1 MKFINIGF
9 GNMVSATRLVAIV
22 SPESAPIRRIIT
34 KAKESNMLVDAP
46 YGRRRRSVLISDSD
60 HVILS
65 PIQPETSPTG
75 SAPIWRRKRRKR
87 MNKRG
92 TLFVVTGPSGAG
104 KGTVL
109 KKVMAATDHL
119 YFSISATTRAP
130 RPGEI
135 HGVHYHFITRECFAQ
150 LIREE
155 RLLEHAE
162 YVGNFYGTPLD
173 PVLEH
178 LAQGDDVILEIEIQG
193 AKQVKAR
200 YPEAALVFI
209 APPSFDELERRLRGR
224 GTETEETILR
234 RMDTARR
241 ECAHMDAFQ
250 YIVLNDT
257 PENGAYELL
266 SIITAHRCRR
276 ENRGFELK

>member
-1 MKFINIGF
+1 
-9 GNMVSATRLVAIV
+9 
-22 SPESAPIRRIIT
+22 
-34 KAKESNMLVDAP
+34 
-46 YGRRRRSVLISDSD
+46 
-60 HVILS
+60 
-65 PIQPETSPTG
+65 
-75 SAPIWRRKRRKR
+75 

-130 RPGEI
+130 RPGEV
-135 HGVHYHFITRECFAQ
+135 HGVHYHFITRESFAQ

-209 APPSFDELERRLRGR
+209 APPSFDERERRLRGR

-276 ENRGFELK
+276 ENRGFALK

>member
-1 MKFINIGF
+1 
-9 GNMVSATRLVAIV
+9 
-22 SPESAPIRRIIT
+22 
-34 KAKESNMLVDAP
+34 
-46 YGRRRRSVLISDSD
+46 
-60 HVILS
+60 
-65 PIQPETSPTG
+65 
-75 SAPIWRRKRRKR
+75 

-135 HGVHYHFITRECFAQ
+135 HGVHYHFITRESFAQ

-257 PENGAYELL
+257 PENGAYELI

-276 ENRGFELK
+276 ENRGFALK

>member
-1 MKFINIGF
+1 
-9 GNMVSATRLVAIV
+9 
-22 SPESAPIRRIIT
+22 
-34 KAKESNMLVDAP
+34 
-46 YGRRRRSVLISDSD
+46 
-60 HVILS
+60 
-65 PIQPETSPTG
+65 
-75 SAPIWRRKRRKR
+75 

-130 RPGEI
+130 RPGEV
-135 HGVHYHFITRECFAQ
+135 HGVHYHFITRESFAQ

-276 ENRGFELK
+276 ENRGFALK

>member
-1 MKFINIGF
+1 
-9 GNMVSATRLVAIV
+9 
-22 SPESAPIRRIIT
+22 
-34 KAKESNMLVDAP
+34 
-46 YGRRRRSVLISDSD
+46 
-60 HVILS
+60 
-65 PIQPETSPTG
+65 
-75 SAPIWRRKRRKR
+75 

-130 RPGEI
+130 RPGEV
-135 HGVHYHFITRECFAQ
+135 HGVHYHFITRESFAQ

-224 GTETEETILR
+224 GPETEETILR

-276 ENRGFELK
+276 ENRGFALK

>member
-1 MKFINIGF
+1 
-9 GNMVSATRLVAIV
+9 
-22 SPESAPIRRIIT
+22 
-34 KAKESNMLVDAP
+34 
-46 YGRRRRSVLISDSD
+46 
-60 HVILS
+60 
-65 PIQPETSPTG
+65 
-75 SAPIWRRKRRKR
+75 

-130 RPGEI
+130 RPGEV
-135 HGVHYHFITRECFAQ
+135 HGVHYHFITRESFAQ

-241 ECAHMDAFQ
+241 ECAHMDVFQ

-257 PENGAYELL
+257 PENGARELL

-276 ENRGFELK
+276 ENRGFALK

>member
-1 MKFINIGF
+1 
-9 GNMVSATRLVAIV
+9 
-22 SPESAPIRRIIT
+22 
-34 KAKESNMLVDAP
+34 
-46 YGRRRRSVLISDSD
+46 
-60 HVILS
+60 
-65 PIQPETSPTG
+65 
-75 SAPIWRRKRRKR
+75 

-130 RPGEI
+130 RPGEV
-135 HGVHYHFITRECFAQ
+135 HGVHYHFITRESFAQ

-234 RMDTARR
+234 RMDTARK

-276 ENRGFELK
+276 ENRGFALK

>member
-1 MKFINIGF
+1 
-9 GNMVSATRLVAIV
+9 
-22 SPESAPIRRIIT
+22 
-34 KAKESNMLVDAP
+34 
-46 YGRRRRSVLISDSD
+46 
-60 HVILS
+60 
-65 PIQPETSPTG
+65 
-75 SAPIWRRKRRKR
+75 

-109 KKVMAATDHL
+109 KKVMTETDHL

-130 RPGEI
+130 RPGEV
-135 HGVHYHFITRECFAQ
+135 HGVHYHFITRESFAQ

-178 LAQGDDVILEIEIQG
+178 LEQGDDVILEIEIQG

-241 ECAHMDAFQ
+241 ECAHMDDFQ

-257 PENGAYELL
+257 PENGARELL

>member
-1 MKFINIGF
+1 
-9 GNMVSATRLVAIV
+9 
-22 SPESAPIRRIIT
+22 
-34 KAKESNMLVDAP
+34 
-46 YGRRRRSVLISDSD
+46 
-60 HVILS
+60 
-65 PIQPETSPTG
+65 
-75 SAPIWRRKRRKR
+75 

-130 RPGEI
+130 RPGEV
-135 HGVHYHFITRECFAQ
+135 HGVHYHFITRESFAQ

-257 PENGAYELL
+257 PENGAYWLL
-266 SIITAHRCRR
+266 TIITAHRCRLV
-276 ENRGFELK
+276 NRCFALK

>member
-1 MKFINIGF
+1 
-9 GNMVSATRLVAIV
+9 
-22 SPESAPIRRIIT
+22 
-34 KAKESNMLVDAP
+34 
-46 YGRRRRSVLISDSD
+46 
-60 HVILS
+60 
-65 PIQPETSPTG
+65 
-75 SAPIWRRKRRKR
+75 

-109 KKVMAATDHL
+109 KKVMAETDHL

-130 RPGEI
+130 RPGEV
-135 HGVHYHFITRECFAQ
+135 HGVHYHFITRESFAQ

-224 GTETEETILR
+224 GTETEESVLR

-276 ENRGFELK
+276 ENRGFALK

>member
-1 MKFINIGF
+1 
-9 GNMVSATRLVAIV
+9 
-22 SPESAPIRRIIT
+22 
-34 KAKESNMLVDAP
+34 
-46 YGRRRRSVLISDSD
+46 
-60 HVILS
+60 
-65 PIQPETSPTG
+65 
-75 SAPIWRRKRRKR
+75 

-109 KKVMAATDHL
+109 KKVMAETDHL

-130 RPGEI
+130 RPGEV
-135 HGVHYHFITRECFAQ
+135 HGVHYHFITRESFAQ

-257 PENGAYELL
+257 PENGAHELL

-276 ENRGFELK
+276 ENRGFALE

>member
-1 MKFINIGF
+1 
-9 GNMVSATRLVAIV
+9 
-22 SPESAPIRRIIT
+22 
-34 KAKESNMLVDAP
+34 
-46 YGRRRRSVLISDSD
+46 
-60 HVILS
+60 
-65 PIQPETSPTG
+65 
-75 SAPIWRRKRRKR
+75 
-87 MNKRG
+87 
-92 TLFVVTGPSGAG
+92 
-104 KGTVL
+104 
-109 KKVMAATDHL
+109 MAATDHL

-135 HGVHYHFITRECFAQ
+135 HGVHYHFITRESFAQ

-276 ENRGFELK
+276 ENRGFALK

>member
-1 MKFINIGF
+1 
-9 GNMVSATRLVAIV
+9 
-22 SPESAPIRRIIT
+22 
-34 KAKESNMLVDAP
+34 
-46 YGRRRRSVLISDSD
+46 
-60 HVILS
+60 
-65 PIQPETSPTG
+65 
-75 SAPIWRRKRRKR
+75 

-92 TLFVVTGPSGAG
+92 TLFVITGPSGAG

-135 HGVHYHFITRECFAQ
+135 HGVHYHFITRESFAQ

-276 ENRGFELK
+276 ENRGFALK

>member
-1 MKFINIGF
+1 
-9 GNMVSATRLVAIV
+9 
-22 SPESAPIRRIIT
+22 
-34 KAKESNMLVDAP
+34 
-46 YGRRRRSVLISDSD
+46 
-60 HVILS
+60 
-65 PIQPETSPTG
+65 
-75 SAPIWRRKRRKR
+75 

-135 HGVHYHFITRECFAQ
+135 HGVHYHFITRESFAQ

-193 AKQVKAR
+193 ARQVKAR

-276 ENRGFELK
+276 ENRGFALK

>member
-1 MKFINIGF
+1 
-9 GNMVSATRLVAIV
+9 
-22 SPESAPIRRIIT
+22 
-34 KAKESNMLVDAP
+34 
-46 YGRRRRSVLISDSD
+46 
-60 HVILS
+60 
-65 PIQPETSPTG
+65 
-75 SAPIWRRKRRKR
+75 

-130 RPGEI
+130 RPGEV
-135 HGVHYHFITRECFAQ
+135 HGVHYHFITRESFAQ

-173 PVLEH
+173 PVVEH

-276 ENRGFELK
+276 ENRGFALK

>member
-1 MKFINIGF
+1 
-9 GNMVSATRLVAIV
+9 
-22 SPESAPIRRIIT
+22 
-34 KAKESNMLVDAP
+34 
-46 YGRRRRSVLISDSD
+46 
-60 HVILS
+60 
-65 PIQPETSPTG
+65 
-75 SAPIWRRKRRKR
+75 

-109 KKVMAATDHL
+109 KKVMAATGHL

-130 RPGEI
+130 RPGEV
-135 HGVHYHFITRECFAQ
+135 HGVHYHFITRESFAQ

-276 ENRGFELK
+276 ENRGFALK

>member
-1 MKFINIGF
+1 
-9 GNMVSATRLVAIV
+9 
-22 SPESAPIRRIIT
+22 
-34 KAKESNMLVDAP
+34 
-46 YGRRRRSVLISDSD
+46 
-60 HVILS
+60 
-65 PIQPETSPTG
+65 
-75 SAPIWRRKRRKR
+75 

-135 HGVHYHFITRECFAQ
+135 HGVHYHFITRESFAQ

-276 ENRGFELK
+276 ENRGFALK

>member
-1 MKFINIGF
+1 
-9 GNMVSATRLVAIV
+9 
-22 SPESAPIRRIIT
+22 
-34 KAKESNMLVDAP
+34 
-46 YGRRRRSVLISDSD
+46 
-60 HVILS
+60 
-65 PIQPETSPTG
+65 
-75 SAPIWRRKRRKR
+75 

-135 HGVHYHFITRECFAQ
+135 HGVHYHFITRESFAQ

-178 LAQGDDVILEIEIQG
+178 LTQGDDVILEIEIQG

-276 ENRGFELK
+276 ENRGFALK

>member
-1 MKFINIGF
+1 
-9 GNMVSATRLVAIV
+9 
-22 SPESAPIRRIIT
+22 
-34 KAKESNMLVDAP
+34 
-46 YGRRRRSVLISDSD
+46 
-60 HVILS
+60 
-65 PIQPETSPTG
+65 
-75 SAPIWRRKRRKR
+75 

-130 RPGEI
+130 RPGEV
-135 HGVHYHFITRECFAQ
+135 HGVHYHFITRESFAQ

-257 PENGAYELL
+257 PENGAYELR

-276 ENRGFELK
+276 ENRGFALK